1 MAVDRVRAK
10 ANVGAGV
17 EDFYMDKIGTDYVP
31 VTKIMLGDDD
41 VDGGFVSDTNP
52 MPVDG
57 TVSISGD
64 VPVTG
69 TFWQATQPV
78 SGPLTDAELR
88 ASPIPISGTFEA
100 SADRT
105 ENLLAMLSRMVKL
118 LESNAIVDQQ
128 QRQRITLDA
137 IAASLT
143 LAAVTTVTTVS
154 TVSTVSSVTNMAANA
169 GMDREQYIN
178 IAKQTYAASIR
189 SRLEFV

>member
-1 MAVDRVRAK
+1 MADNLTAL
-10 ANVGAGV
+10 ANTGTGTDVLATDEIAGV
-17 EDFYMDKIGTDYVP
+17 HFP
-31 VTKIMLGDDD
+31 RTKITIGADGVNDGD
-41 VDGGFVSDTNP
+41 VSASNP
-52 MPVDG
+52 LPVSG
-57 TVSISGD
+57 TVTANAG
-64 VPVTG
+64 TG
-69 TFWQATQPV
+69 TFAV
-78 SGPLTDAELR
+78 SGPVTDAQLR
-88 ASPIPISGTFEA
+88 ATAVPVSISGTFEA

-154 TVSTVSSVTNMAANA
+154 TVSTVSSITNMAANA

>member
-1 MAVDRVRAK
+1 MARTKLRAK
-10 ANVGAGV
+10 GNIGEGV
-17 EDFYMDKIGTDYVP
+17 EDFLTDKIGTDYIP
-31 VTKIMLGDDD
+31 TTKILLGDED

-64 VPVTG
+64 VTVTG

-105 ENLLAMLSRMVKL
+105 ENLLAMMSRVVKL

-137 IAASLT
+137 ISAALT
-143 LAAVTTVTTVS
+143 LATVTTVTTVT
-154 TVSTVSSVTNMAANA
+154 TVGTVTSITNIAANA

>member
-1 MAVDRVRAK
+1 MAIQRVRAK
-10 ANVGAGV
+10 ANVGDGT
-17 EDFYMDKIGTDYVP
+17 EDFYMDQVGTDYVP

-57 TVSISGD
+57 TVSISGS

-143 LAAVTTVTTVS
+143 LAAVTTVTTVG
-154 TVSTVSSVTNMAANA
+154 TVTSVTNMAANA

-178 IAKQTYAASIR
+178 IAKQTYAMSIR